1 MYDQHRAA
9 LKYMAS
15 LGVDFLPIARVI
27 KGLRRRI
34 CSRLPDHCN
43 RYMMINPRLKLFLLL
58 VLLWMSG
65 LFITMAAGRLL
76 IAAASYLFLNDFDFK
91 WSDLIT
97 ALKISV
103 GAGFI
108 IGGGQSLQ
116 VKEKK

>member
-1 MYDQHRAA
+1 
-9 LKYMAS
+9 MAS
-15 LGVDFLPIARVI
+15 
-27 KGLRRRI
+27 
-34 CSRLPDHCN
+34 
-43 RYMMINPRLKLFLLL
+43 
-58 VLLWMSG
+58 
-65 LFITMAAGRLL
+65 GRLI

-91 WSDLIT
+91 WSDLIA

>member
-1 MYDQHRAA
+1 MWKKREPQSRRTAKRNINITKA
-9 LKYMAS
+9 IM
-15 LGVDFLPIARVI
+15 VVI
-27 KGLRRRI
+27 E
-34 CSRLPDHCN
+34 
-43 RYMMINPRLKLFLLL
+43 MMINPRLQLFLLL
-58 VLLWMSG
+58 VLLWVSG

>member
-1 MYDQHRAA
+1 MWKKREPQSRRTAKRNINITKA
-9 LKYMAS
+9 IM
-15 LGVDFLPIARVI
+15 VVI
-27 KGLRRRI
+27 E
-34 CSRLPDHCN
+34 
-43 RYMMINPRLKLFLLL
+43 MMINPRLKLFLLL

>member
-1 MYDQHRAA
+1 M
-9 LKYMAS
+9 
-15 LGVDFLPIARVI
+15 VVI
-27 KGLRRRI
+27 E
-34 CSRLPDHCN
+34 
-43 RYMMINPRLKLFLLL
+43 MMINPRLQLFLLL
-58 VLLWMSG
+58 VLLWVSG

>member
-1 MYDQHRAA
+1 MWKKREPQSRRTAKRNINITKA
-9 LKYMAS
+9 IM
-15 LGVDFLPIARVI
+15 VVI
-27 KGLRRRI
+27 E
-34 CSRLPDHCN
+34 
-43 RYMMINPRLKLFLLL
+43 MMINPRLQLFLLL